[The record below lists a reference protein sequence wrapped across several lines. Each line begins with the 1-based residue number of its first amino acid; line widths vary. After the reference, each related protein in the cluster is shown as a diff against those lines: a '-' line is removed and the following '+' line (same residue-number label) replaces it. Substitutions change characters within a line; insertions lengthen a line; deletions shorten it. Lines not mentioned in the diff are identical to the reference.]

1 MVKNGKTSYGK
12 QLFRCQDCGRQFVKQ
27 YQRGKWRKKLF
38 NEYVFG
44 KQTLKQL
51 ADRYGKSKKTIQKQ
65 LDRHHRVCQCPVL
78 AQPVVIGVDCSF
90 FGRGYGI
97 ILARCPGLK
106 KNLYW
111 KEITTESKE
120 AYEEAR
126 RYLEGEGFH
135 IQAVVID
142 AKHGIKQ
149 VFSDLVVQICQYHQ
163 KQIVKRYLTSKPKT
177 VAGQELKLITDDLT
191 KLEEKLF
198 TQLLTEWHGKWTK
211 FLKERTLAQDGK
223 HWWYTHRRLR
233 AAYRSLKTNLP
244 YLFNYQKYPELC
256 IPNTNN
262 SLEGYFSKL
271 KKLLNNHN
279 GLKRHRRY
287 KLIETILSSS

>member
-1 MVKNGKTSYGK
+1 LADKYGKTK
-12 QLFRCQDCGRQFVKQ
+12 ETI
-27 YQRGKWRKKLF
+27 RKH
-38 NEYVFG
+38 
-44 KQTLKQL
+44 
-51 ADRYGKSKKTIQKQ
+51 
-65 LDRHHRVCQCPVL
+65 LDQHQQVYQCPL
-78 AQPVVIGVDCSF
+78 SAQPIVIGIDCSF

-120 AYEEAR
+120 AYEEVR
-126 RYLEGEGFH
+126 RFLEASGFN

-142 AKHGIKQ
+142 AKYGIKQ
-149 VFSDLVVQICQYHQ
+149 VFADVAVQICQFHQ

-191 KLEEKLF
+191 KLDEQLF
-198 TQLLTEWHGKWTK
+198 AQLLNEWYGKWK
-211 FLKERTLAQDGK
+211 EFLKERTFAQDNK

-233 AAYRSLKTNLP
+233 SAYRSLNTNLP
-244 YLFNYQKYPELC
+244 YLFSYQKYPELC

-279 GLKRHRRY
+279 GLKRCRRY
-287 KLIETILSSS
+287 KLIQTILNSS